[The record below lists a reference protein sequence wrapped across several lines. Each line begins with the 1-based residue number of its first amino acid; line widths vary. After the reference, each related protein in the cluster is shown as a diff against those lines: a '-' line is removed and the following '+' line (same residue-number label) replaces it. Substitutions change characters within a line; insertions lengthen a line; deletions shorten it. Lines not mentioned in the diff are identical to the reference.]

1 VEDRVLRAYLTT
13 TGALFAIL
21 AIAHL
26 LRTIAESSRLATDPR
41 FILEGPGIGLIAG
54 GLCVWAWALLRKRPS
69 TD

>member
-1 VEDRVLRAYLTT
+1 VEDRVLRAYLAT

-26 LRTIAESSRLATDPR
+26 LRTIDESSRFATDPW

-54 GLCVWAWALLRKRPS
+54 GLCVWAWALLRNRPS